1 MAGNYSLAVLF
12 CIVILAGH
20 SASVSSAAP
29 TDNQNAPKVFM
40 QTGHSASINAMALS
54 PDGEWLA
61 VGDMSGAIRIWDTS
75 LRKETYRIG
84 PLAMPVLSLAWGPD
98 GKELFS
104 GDAQGFRGGHDPISE
119 TTVGAWQPMRSGKD
133 LWAIAVRP
141 DGLIAMGGMDAEIV
155 VERHREKAEP
165 VRLPAGPGTRALAFS
180 PDGSLLF
187 SGNCET
193 VRAWDTRDWTVRWE
207 YKAPD
212 CLYSIAATPDGSRL
226 LASFGRFLAATN
238 DPRIHVISARNGD
251 LLGALEGAE
260 GITTSIG
267 IAPDGRTAV
276 SATMAGVPTR
286 ILGWV
291 PDHHVRI
298 WNLDRMALIRTLK
311 GHAGNVMAVAYS
323 KDGRTIYSGSWDQ
336 TIRVWDLEGRPLA
349 VLEGRARLPESAL
362 ETSDGKFISTVFRDG
377 SISFWDRVTGE
388 LSSHHPGTD
397 RAEPFGRVLAA
408 QSSGS
413 GIQVIALP
421 GLLQHAYFQAAS
433 ATESFVRNRISAA
446 GNWAKPDILAALE
459 PERLTDGTPALVP
472 EITAATISGNECWL
486 SVSFTNTK
494 SWRSASQLSRW
505 ACHTGSSVT
514 QGAVFIPGVVT
525 AFAISGDEKSVLVG
539 RKEVTRQD
547 PNNLLKTDER
557 HLLSAHDVRT
567 GKMLWERPVSAQVRR
582 IALSQDGRTAFATA
596 GFVIEVLDPSSGMR
610 RLLLQG
616 HNKSVSAL
624 AYHERAGVLASGSVD
639 QTVVL
644 WDVKTGKLLR
654 RAYAH
659 NDNVLSLAWSSIRKG
674 DLISS
679 SEDYTVRVANHDS
692 RGEELVQLVQFGR
705 EDWAALSPEGY
716 FAGSETGIEQLGFRV
731 GPRLYTLDQL
741 YDAFYR
747 PDLIQRKLRG
757 EGIARLA
764 PATVARALE
773 TPPPE
778 IRVDPVP
785 RETGEES
792 LVVRYEAI
800 ERGGGI
806 GEIRVFHNGK
816 LVRTNLPSKP
826 LSELSAIS
834 LGQQTP
840 AAVTRNLELR
850 ANAEPTKLRS
860 GDTPLQGAAAGS
872 LTIRPLPGINE
883 ISVLAFNGANNV
895 QSRLKRVIFHAS
907 RPAAEPHVHA
917 VAVGIN
923 RFKAA
928 QWSLKYAAKDAADF
942 ISLVRAGKEA
952 LPAGKL
958 GETRLLIDAD
968 ATKAGILGALREMA
982 VRTNPEDV
990 FVLFLATHG
999 IFEED
1004 TYALITHDFDGHI
1017 GAGTT
1022 ISASELLEALRK
1034 IPAQRTVLVADTC
1047 HAGGIDQTLSG
1058 FYDSRMKVLARS
1070 SGMHVLASAESM
1082 EGAIDGYKG
1091 NGLFTHVILNGVRSG
1106 EADLD
1111 RNRVISV
1118 LELGTY
1124 GRRNTSGI
1132 ARSLGYIQVPV
1143 LMRVGSDVPIF
1154 FVSSQ

>member
-1 MAGNYSLAVLF
+1 MAGNSSLAILICV
-12 CIVILAGH
+12 VILAGH
-20 SASVSSAAP
+20 SASASSTAP
-29 TDNQNAPKVFM
+29 TDNQDAPKVFM
-40 QTGHSASINAMALS
+40 QTGHSASIQAMALS

-61 VGDMSGAIRIWDTS
+61 VGDMSGAIRVWDTS
-75 LRKETYRIG
+75 MRKETYRIG
-84 PLAMPVLSLAWGPD
+84 PLAMPVLSLAWSPD
-98 GKELFS
+98 GKLLFS
-104 GDAQGFRGGHDPISE
+104 GDAQGFRGGHDTIRE

-155 VERHREKAEP
+155 IERHREKAEP
-165 VRLPAGPGTRALAFS
+165 VRLPTGPGTRALAFS

-226 LASFGRFLAATN
+226 LASFGRFLTATK
-238 DPRIHVISARNGD
+238 DPRIHVISTGNGE
-251 LLGALEGAE
+251 LLGVLEGAE

-276 SATMAGVPTR
+276 SATMAGFPTR

-298 WNLDRMALIRTLK
+298 WDLDRMALSRTLK

-336 TIRVWDLEGRPLA
+336 TVRVWDLEGRPLA
-349 VLEGRARLPESAL
+349 VLEGRAKQPESAL

-377 SISFWDRVTGE
+377 SISFWDRATGE

-408 QSSGS
+408 RSSGA
-413 GIQVIALP
+413 GVQVIALP
-421 GLLQHAYFQAAS
+421 ALQQHAFFQAA
-433 ATESFVRNRISAA
+433 AVNESVVRNRITAA
-446 GNWAKPDILAALE
+446 GNWAMPDIVAALE
-459 PERLTDGTPALVP
+459 PERLADGSPALVP
-472 EITAATISGNECWL
+472 EITAAAISGNECWL
-486 SVSFTNTK
+486 GVSFTNTK
-494 SWRSASQLSRW
+494 NWRSASQLSRW
-505 ACHTGSSVT
+505 ACHTGGSVT
-514 QGAVFIPGVVT
+514 QSTVFIPGVVT
-525 AFAISGDEKSVLVG
+525 AFAIFGEGKSVLVG

-547 PNNLLKTDER
+547 LLKTNER

-567 GKMLWERPVSAQVRR
+567 GKMLWERPVSGQVRR
-582 IALSQDGRTAFATA
+582 IALSQDGRTAFAAA
-596 GFVIEVLDPSSGMR
+596 GLAIEVLDPGSGMR
-610 RLLLQG
+610 RQLLQG
-616 HNKSVSAL
+616 HGKRVNAL
-624 AYHERAGVLASGSVD
+624 AYHERSGILASGSVD

-644 WDVKTGKLLR
+644 WDVNTGKLLR

-659 NDNVLSLAWSSIRKG
+659 NGDVLSLAWSSVRKG

-705 EDWAALSPEGY
+705 NDWAALSPEGY
-716 FAGSETGIEQLGFRV
+716 FAGSDAGIEQLGFRV

-757 EGIARLA
+757 EGISRLA

-778 IRVDPVP
+778 IRVAPMP

-792 LVVRYEAI
+792 LAIRYEAI

-816 LVRTNLPSKP
+816 LVRTNVASKP
-826 LSELSAIS
+826 LPELSAIS

-860 GDTPLQGAAAGS
+860 GETPLQGAAAGS
-872 LTIRPLPGINE
+872 LTIRPLPGVNE

-895 QSRLKRVIFHAS
+895 QSRLKRVIFHSS

-942 ISLVRAGKEA
+942 ISLVRAGKET

-968 ATKAGILGALREMA
+968 ATKTGILGALREMA
-982 VRTNPEDV
+982 RSANPEDV

-1004 TYALITHDFDGHI
+1004 TYALITHDFDGRI
-1017 GAGTT
+1017 NSGTT
-1022 ISASELLEALRK
+1022 ISASELLEALRE

-1091 NGLFTHVILNGVRSG
+1091 NGLFTHVLLNGVRTG
-1106 EADLD
+1106 AADLD
-1111 RNRVISV
+1111 GNRVISV

-1154 FVSSQ
+1154 PVSSQ